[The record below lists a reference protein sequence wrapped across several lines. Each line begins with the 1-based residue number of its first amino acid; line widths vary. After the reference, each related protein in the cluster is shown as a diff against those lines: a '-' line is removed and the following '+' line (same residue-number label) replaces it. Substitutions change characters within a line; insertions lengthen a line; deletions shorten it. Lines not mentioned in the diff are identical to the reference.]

1 MNEDVFLL
9 YEDDVHYS
17 LLVDKNEG
25 IHEDTVIENEGT
37 PTEGVTEN
45 NMYDWENPDNGEF
58 IDNLYASLFPG
69 ENIGLPL
76 TEHKAP
82 SFEYTP
88 PLAPDNSEQATGA
101 NTHHG
106 LETKN
111 IPSYEEEFTEDL
123 N

>member
-58 IDNLYASLFPG
+58 IDNLYASFFLVR
-69 ENIGLPL
+69 ILVY
-76 TEHKAP
+76 H
-82 SFEYTP
+82 
-88 PLAPDNSEQATGA
+88 
-101 NTHHG
+101 
-106 LETKN
+106 
-111 IPSYEEEFTEDL
+111 
-123 N
+123 